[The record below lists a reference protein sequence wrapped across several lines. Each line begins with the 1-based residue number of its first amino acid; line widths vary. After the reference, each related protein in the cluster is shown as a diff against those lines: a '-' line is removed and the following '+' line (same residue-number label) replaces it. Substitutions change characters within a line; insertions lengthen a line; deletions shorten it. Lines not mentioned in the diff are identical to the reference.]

1 MASPRSRLALL
12 LAAVV
17 AAILVAI
24 TACGKPAPRAAAP
37 SSSPP
42 SAAATAPAPSP
53 STGSDPASRAAALVK
68 TLSDE
73 QLAGQ
78 VLMPYAYGSSATDV
92 SAASAAGN
100 QKLGKVD
107 TPAQMVQKYHLGGLI
122 LVGFS
127 ADDPTSTNQAT
138 TNVDNP
144 KQITALTGGVQ
155 QAAGGQAPILIGTD
169 QEFGT
174 VTRIKTGVTV
184 LPSAMALGAANQPK
198 ATQQGWSVAGD
209 ELRAMGL
216 NVDFA
221 PDSDVLSTA
230 DGGVIGSRS
239 FGGDPKAVGDQVA
252 ASVKGLQ
259 SAGVAATLKHFPGHG
274 STASDSHTAL
284 PVISKSKADLDKT
297 DLVPFKSGIDA
308 GAQLVMSGHLDV
320 KSIEPGVPASFSH
333 KALVDVLRG
342 QLGFKGVVVTDALN
356 MEPAEQW
363 PAGEAAVRALN
374 AGNDLLLMPPSVDG
388 AYNGLLNGLHDGSL
402 KKDRLVEAATRDL
415 TLRFSLADAQAGP
428 DHNVLAA
435 QSHLSVASGLAGAAV
450 TQLRGQCAAP
460 VKGPV
465 SVTTSG
471 GRATS
476 KATLEKALK
485 SAGVQVVPSGGRVVH
500 LVGYGDGPGDLN
512 PKADVTVAMDTPY
525 ILGSATSPTL
535 VATYSST
542 PDSLKALAQV
552 LAGKQKPTGKSPVPV
567 PGLPR
572 SVC

>member
-12 LAAVV
+12 FAAVV

-24 TACGKPAPRAAAP
+24 TACGKQAPRAAAP
-37 SSSPP
+37 SPP
-42 SAAATAPAPSP
+42 PSSAAAPAPTP
-53 STGSDPASRAAALVK
+53 STGGDPATRAAALVK

-144 KQITALTGGVQ
+144 KQITALTGGLQ
-155 QAAGGQAPILIGTD
+155 KAAGGQAPILIGTD
-169 QEFGT
+169 QEYGA
-174 VTRIKTGVTV
+174 VTRIKSGVTL
-184 LPSAMALGAANQPK
+184 LPSAMALGAGNNPAG
-198 ATQQGWSVAGD
+198 TQQGWKVAGD

-221 PDSDVLSTA
+221 PDADVLGTA

-239 FGGDPKAVGDQVA
+239 FGSDPKAVGDQVA
-252 ASVKGLQ
+252 ASVRGLQ

-274 STASDSHTAL
+274 STPSDSHTDL
-284 PVISKSKADLDKT
+284 PVIGKSKADLDKV
-297 DLVPFKSGIDA
+297 DLAPFKSGIDA

-342 QLGFKGVVVTDALN
+342 ELGFKGVVVTDALN
-356 MEPAEQW
+356 MAPAEKW

-374 AGNDLLLMPPSVDG
+374 AGNDLLLMPPDVGG
-388 AYNGLLNGLHDGSL
+388 AYQGLLDGLRNGSL

-415 TLRFSLADAQAGP
+415 TLRFSLADAPTNDQT
-428 DHNVLAA
+428 VLASA
-435 QSHLSVASGLAGAAV
+435 AHKDVASGLAAGAV

-465 SVTTSG
+465 TVTTSA
-471 GRATS
+471 GRDTS
-476 KATLEKALK
+476 KATLERALR
-485 SAGVQVVPSGGRVVH
+485 AEGVQVVPSGGREVH
-500 LVGYGDGPGDLN
+500 LVGYGDGAGDLSRT
-512 PKADVTVAMDTPY
+512 ADTTVGMDTPY
-525 ILGSATSPTL
+525 VLGGAKSPNVL
-535 VATYSST
+535 ATYSST
-542 PDSLKALAQV
+542 PESLKALAKV
-552 LAGKQKPTGKSPVPV
+552 LAGKQKPTGKSPVEV
-567 PGLPR
+567 SGLPR

>member
-1 MASPRSRLALL
+1 MASPRSRFALL
-12 LAAVV
+12 FAAVV

-42 SAAATAPAPSP
+42 ASASAPASSP
-53 STGSDPASRAAALVK
+53 TGDPARRAAALVK

-92 SAASAAGN
+92 SPGSAAGN

-107 TPAQMVQKYHLGGLI
+107 TPAQMIQKYHLGGLI

-144 KQITALTGGVQ
+144 KQITALTGGLQ
-155 QAAGGQAPILIGTD
+155 QAAGGQAPIFIGTD
-169 QEFGT
+169 QEFGP
-174 VTRIKTGVTV
+174 VTRIKNGVTL
-184 LPSAMALGAANQPK
+184 LPSAMALGAGGNPA
-198 ATQQGWSVAGD
+198 ATQQGWKVAGD

-221 PDSDVLSTA
+221 PDADVLGTA

-239 FGGDPKAVGDQVA
+239 FGSDPKAVGDQVA
-252 ASVKGLQ
+252 ASVRGLQ
-259 SAGVAATLKHFPGHG
+259 AAGVAATLKHFPGHG
-274 STASDSHTAL
+274 STASDSHTDL
-284 PVISKSKADLDKT
+284 PMISKSKADLDKV
-297 DLVPFKSGIDA
+297 DLAPFKSGIDA
-308 GAQLVMSGHLDV
+308 GAQMVMSGHLDV

-342 QLGFKGVVVTDALN
+342 QLGFKGVVVSDALN
-356 MEPAEQW
+356 MAPAEKW

-374 AGNDLLLMPPSVDG
+374 AGNDLLLMPPDVGG
-388 AYNGLLNGLHDGSL
+388 AYQGLLDGLHTGSL
-402 KKDRLVEAATRDL
+402 KKDRLVEAVTRDL
-415 TLRFSLADAQAGP
+415 TLRFTLADAKAG
-428 DHNVLAA
+428 DANVLAA
-435 QSHLSVASGLAGAAV
+435 QSHLDVAGGLSASAI
-450 TQLRGQCAAP
+450 TQLKGQCGAP

-465 SVTTSG
+465 TVTTSG
-471 GRATS
+471 GRDTS
-476 KATLEKALK
+476 KATLEKALR

-500 LVGYGDGPGDLN
+500 LVGYGDGAGDLN
-512 PKADVTVAMDTPY
+512 PAADVTVGMDTPY
-525 ILGSATSPTL
+525 VLGAARSPNVL
-535 VATYSST
+535 VTYSST

-552 LAGKQKPTGKSPVPV
+552 LAGKQRPTGKSPVAV

>member
-1 MASPRSRLALL
+1 MASPRSRLALFF
-12 LAAVV
+12 AVVV
-17 AAILVAI
+17 AAILVAVA
-24 TACGKPAPRAAAP
+24 ACGKPAPRAAAP
-37 SSSPP
+37 SPTPP
-42 SAAATAPAPSP
+42 SAAAASATTP
-53 STGSDPASRAAALVK
+53 TGGDPATRAAALVK
-68 TLSDE
+68 QLSDE

-92 SAASAAGN
+92 SPASAAGN

-107 TPAQMVQKYHLGGLI
+107 TPAQMIQKYHLGGLI

-144 KQITALTGGVQ
+144 KQITALTDGLQ
-155 QAAGGQAPILIGTD
+155 KAAGGQAPILIGTD
-169 QEFGT
+169 QEYGA
-174 VTRIKTGVTV
+174 VTRIKSGVTL
-184 LPSAMALGAANQPK
+184 LPSAMALGAGNNPAG
-198 ATQQGWSVAGD
+198 TEQGWKVAGD

-221 PDSDVLSTA
+221 PDADVLGTA

-239 FGGDPKAVGDQVA
+239 FGSDPKAVGDQVA

-274 STASDSHTAL
+274 STPSDSHTDL
-284 PVISKSKADLDKT
+284 PVIGRSKADLTKV
-297 DLVPFKSGIDA
+297 DLAPFQAGIDA

-342 QLGFKGVVVTDALN
+342 EMGFKGVVVSDALN
-356 MEPAEQW
+356 MAPAEKW

-374 AGNDLLLMPPSVDG
+374 AGNDLLLMPPNVGG
-388 AYNGLLNGLHDGSL
+388 AYQGLLDGLHNGSL

-415 TLRFSLADAQAGP
+415 TLRFTLADAGAKP
-428 DHNVLAA
+428 DQNVLASD
-435 QSHLSVASGLAGAAV
+435 SHLSVAGGLSAAAV
-450 TQLRGQCAAP
+450 TQLRGQCGAP
-460 VKGPV
+460 IQGPV
-465 SVTTSG
+465 TVSTSP
-471 GRATS
+471 GRDTS
-476 KATLEKALK
+476 KATLEKALR
-485 SAGVQVVPSGGRVVH
+485 AEGVQVVASGGRVVH
-500 LVGYGDGPGDLN
+500 LVGYGDGPKDLD
-512 PKADVTVAMDTPY
+512 PAADVTVGLDTPY
-525 ILGSATSPTL
+525 VLGSAKSPNI

-542 PDSLKALAQV
+542 PDSLKALAKV
-552 LAGKQKPTGKSPVPV
+552 LAGKQKPTGKSPVDV

-572 SVC
+572 TVC

>member
-1 MASPRSRLALL
+1 
-12 LAAVV
+12 
-17 AAILVAI
+17 
-24 TACGKPAPRAAAP
+24 
-37 SSSPP
+37 
-42 SAAATAPAPSP
+42 
-53 STGSDPASRAAALVK
+53 
-68 TLSDE
+68 
-73 QLAGQ
+73 

-144 KQITALTGGVQ
+144 KQITALTGGLQ
-155 QAAGGQAPILIGTD
+155 KAAGGQVPILIGTD

-174 VTRIKTGVTV
+174 VTRIKSGVTL
-184 LPSAMALGAANQPK
+184 LPSAMALGAGGNPA
-198 ATQQGWSVAGD
+198 ATQQGWKVAGD

-221 PDSDVLSTA
+221 PDADVLGTA

-239 FGGDPKAVGDQVA
+239 FGSDPKAVGDQVA
-252 ASVKGLQ
+252 AAVRGLQ
-259 SAGVAATLKHFPGHG
+259 AAGVGATLKHFPGHG
-274 STASDSHTAL
+274 STPSDSHTDL
-284 PVISKSKADLDKT
+284 PVIGKSKAELDKV
-297 DLVPFKSGIDA
+297 DLAPFQAGIDA

-342 QLGFKGVVVTDALN
+342 QLGFKGVVVSDALN
-356 MEPAEQW
+356 MAPAEKW

-374 AGNDLLLMPPSVDG
+374 AGNDLLLMPPDVAG
-388 AYNGLLNGLHDGSL
+388 AHQGLLDGLHDGSL
-402 KKDRLVEAATRDL
+402 KKERLVEAVTRDL
-415 TLRFSLADAQAGP
+415 TLRFSLADAGGDP
-428 DHNVLAA
+428 DHTVLA
-435 QSHLSVASGLAGAAV
+435 SDPHRGVASGLSAAAV
-450 TQLRGQCAAP
+450 TQLRGQCGAP

-465 SVTTSG
+465 SVSTSA
-471 GRATS
+471 GRDTS
-476 KATLEKALK
+476 KATLERALRTE
-485 SAGVQVVPSGGRVVH
+485 GVQVVPSGGRVVH
-500 LVGYGDGPGDLN
+500 LVGYGDGRGDLN
-512 PKADVTVAMDTPY
+512 PAADVTVGMDTPY
-525 ILGSATSPTL
+525 MLGGAKSPNVL
-535 VATYSST
+535 ATYSST
-542 PDSLKALAQV
+542 PDSLKALAKV
-552 LAGKQKPTGKSPVPV
+552 LAGKLKPAGQSPVAV

>member
-12 LAAVV
+12 FAAVV
-17 AAILVAI
+17 AAILVAVA
-24 TACGKPAPRAAAP
+24 ACGKPAPRAAAP

-42 SAAATAPAPSP
+42 SATAAPASPSP
-53 STGSDPASRAAALVK
+53 AGDPAARASALVK

-78 VLMPYAYGSSATDV
+78 VLMPYAYGASATDV
-92 SAASAAGN
+92 SAGSATGN

-107 TPAQMVQKYHLGGLI
+107 TPAQMIQKYHLGGLI

-144 KQITALTGGVQ
+144 KQITALTDGLQ
-155 QAAGGQAPILIGTD
+155 KAAGGQAPIFIGTD
-169 QEFGT
+169 QEFGA
-174 VTRIKTGVTV
+174 VTRIKSGVTL
-184 LPSAMALGAANQPK
+184 LPSAMAIGAGGNSA
-198 ATQQGWSVAGD
+198 ATQQGWKVAGD

-221 PDSDVLSTA
+221 PDADVLGTP

-239 FGGDPKAVGDQVA
+239 FGSDPKAVSDHVA
-252 ASVKGLQ
+252 ASVRGLQ
-259 SAGVAATLKHFPGHG
+259 GAGVAATLKHFPGHG
-274 STASDSHTAL
+274 STPSDSHTDL
-284 PVISKSKADLDKT
+284 PVIGKSKSDLAKV
-297 DLVPFKSGIDA
+297 DLAPFKAGIDA
-308 GAQLVMSGHLDV
+308 GAQMVMSGHLDV

-342 QLGFKGVVVTDALN
+342 ELGFKGVVVSDALN
-356 MEPAEQW
+356 MAPAEKW

-374 AGNDLLLMPPSVDG
+374 AGNDLLLMPPDIGG
-388 AYNGLLNGLHDGSL
+388 AHQGLLDGLHNGSL
-402 KKDRLVEAATRDL
+402 KKDRLVEAVTRDL
-415 TLRFSLADAQAGP
+415 TLRFTLADAQVG
-428 DHNVLAA
+428 DQNVLAS
-435 QSHLSVASGLAGAAV
+435 QSHLDVASGLSAAAV
-450 TQLRGQCAAP
+450 TQLRGQCGVP

-465 SVTTSG
+465 TVTTSG
-471 GRATS
+471 GRDTA
-476 KATLEKALK
+476 KANLEKALR
-485 SAGVQVVPSGGRVVH
+485 SAGVEVKPSGGRVVH
-500 LVGYGDGPGDLN
+500 LVGYGDGAGDLSAT
-512 PKADVTVAMDTPY
+512 ADVTVGMDTPY
-525 ILGSATSPTL
+525 VLGKAKSPNVL
-535 VATYSST
+535 ATYSST

-552 LAGKQKPTGKSPVPV
+552 LAGKQKPTGKSPVDV

>member
-24 TACGKPAPRAAAP
+24 TACGKQAPRAAAP
-37 SSSPP
+37 SSSP

-53 STGSDPASRAAALVK
+53 TAGSDPASRAAALVK

-92 SAASAAGN
+92 SAGSAAGN
-100 QKLGKVD
+100 QKLAKVD
-107 TPAQMVQKYHLGGLI
+107 TPAQMLQKYHLGGLI

-127 ADDPTSTNQAT
+127 ADDPTATNQAT

-144 KQITALTGGVQ
+144 KQITALTGGLQ
-155 QAAGGQAPILIGTD
+155 KAAGGQAPIFIGTD
-169 QEFGT
+169 QEFGA
-174 VTRIKTGVTV
+174 VTRIKSGVTL
-184 LPSAMALGAANQPK
+184 LPSAMALGAANQPG

-216 NVDFA
+216 NVNFA
-221 PDSDVLSTA
+221 PDSDVLGTS

-239 FGGDPKAVGDQVA
+239 FGGDPKAVASQVA

-284 PVISKSKADLDKT
+284 PVISKTKVDLDKT

-308 GAQLVMSGHLDV
+308 GAQMVMSGHLDV

-342 QLGFKGVVVTDALN
+342 QLGFKGVVVSDALN
-356 MEPAEQW
+356 MEPAEKW

-388 AYNGLLNGLHDGSL
+388 AYNGLLSGLHDGSL
-402 KKDRLVEAATRDL
+402 KKDRLVEAVTRDL

-435 QSHLSVASGLAGAAV
+435 QSHLDVASGLSSAAV
-450 TQLRGQCAAP
+450 TQLKGQCAAP
-460 VKGPV
+460 LTGPV
-465 SVTTSG
+465 SVSTSP
-471 GRATS
+471 GRDTS
-476 KATLEKALK
+476 KATLEKALR

-525 ILGSATSPTL
+525 VLAGAKSPTL

-542 PDSLKALAQV
+542 PDSLKALARV
-552 LAGKQKPTGKSPVPV
+552 LAGKQKPMGKSPVAV